1 MEPEGL
7 LHFRGNQSLADITLL
22 KASAPDAAPIKG
34 HKVVLAAAS
43 GIFFDLFTKENQE
56 LVTDFTIPAYI
67 LTNLPVIEDPYTKA
81 FSYMY
86 SNQEFRKVKEELNS
100 KNVFQLYSVAFT
112 LQIKKLIQD
121 LEDYIVQE
129 LVNNENWVSLYLDGI
144 RFESKKV
151 TDACEKFII
160 QEFSIKY
167 LPYDHTEETKG
178 PNGELHEPESIN
190 SHELLN
196 KLPLEYFQRLMK
208 SDALNVENEVKVL
221 DWVEKYVKFR
231 LEVNVDKTEEEIKA
245 ENDVILA
252 AGGEVPLTEEQVE
265 TASND
270 EKFAALDDA
279 GKIAWKYSIQV
290 NEMHK
295 KALERMKVRGLRTE
309 HKREL
314 FKAIRYAFLTHQQLL
329 KISKDKLFEEAK
341 EYIVEGLTF
350 KIEPEEVR
358 MKDDTLINLRPRES
372 YNYDAEELGVRS
384 PQHHRLDHTGKPQFQ
399 NNPQSDHSI
408 RRNKPSPERDHV
420 NRINGNRRGGYQQD
434 RHTLRGGQ
442 RKSQVGYPSRTYGG
456 MDDTFAREGFD
467 DRSSSP
473 RAPIKFDLPGGSKS
487 RRIGPQSSSPLQNN
501 AKNSFDYSFDF
512 DENGLFNFLGTS
524 GGRKLWQNPHL
535 IGQVHAFASSI
546 GFGSVNDL
554 VGRKCVN
561 LRTLNEPFSFFG
573 VDLGEGRKIM
583 PTCYT
588 IMNRNSSTHVLMNWH
603 FEGSND
609 KFNWTI
615 LDRRVY
621 MPHQLD
627 GGEAEVNVYIDDEV
641 LESLSQKQ
649 GTNTW
654 GVDQS
659 VFNVTDDEGFRFFR
673 IIQISAN
680 SSGSDNLA
688 LSCFELYGR
697 IVSGRFT

>member
-1 MEPEGL
+1 M
-7 LHFRGNQSLADITLL
+7 
-22 KASAPDAAPIKG
+22 
-34 HKVVLAAAS
+34 
-43 GIFFDLFTKENQE
+43 
-56 LVTDFTIPAYI
+56 
-67 LTNLPVIEDPYTKA
+67 
-81 FSYMY
+81 
-86 SNQEFRKVKEELNS
+86 
-100 KNVFQLYSVAFT
+100 
-112 LQIKKLIQD
+112 
-121 LEDYIVQE
+121 
-129 LVNNENWVSLYLDGI
+129 
-144 RFESKKV
+144 
-151 TDACEKFII
+151 
-160 QEFSIKY
+160 
-167 LPYDHTEETKG
+167 
-178 PNGELHEPESIN
+178 
-190 SHELLN
+190 
-196 KLPLEYFQRLMK
+196 
-208 SDALNVENEVKVL
+208 
-221 DWVEKYVKFR
+221 
-231 LEVNVDKTEEEIKA
+231 
-245 ENDVILA
+245 
-252 AGGEVPLTEEQVE
+252 
-265 TASND
+265 D
-270 EKFAALDDA
+270 EA

-295 KALERMKVRGLRTE
+295 KATERMKVRGLRTE
-309 HKREL
+309 QKREL
-314 FKAIRYAFLTHQQLL
+314 YKAIRYAFLTHQELL

-350 KIEPEEVR
+350 KIEPEEVS

-372 YNYDAEELGVRS
+372 YNYSEELGVRS
-384 PQHHRLDHTGKPQFQ
+384 PQHHRLDHTGKPHFQ
-399 NNPQSDHSI
+399 NNPQQDHSI
-408 RRNKPSPERDHV
+408 RRNKPSPERGHV
-420 NRINGNRRGGYQQD
+420 NKINGNRGGYQQD
-434 RHTLRGGQ
+434 RPTLRGGQ

-456 MDDTFAREGFD
+456 MDDTFAREGLD
-467 DRSSSP
+467 DRGSSP
-473 RAPIKFDLPGGSKS
+473 HPPIKFDLPGASKS
-487 RRIGPQSSSPLQNN
+487 RRIGPQSTLPSQNYT
-501 AKNSFDYSFDF
+501 KNSFDYSFDF
-512 DENGLFNFLGTS
+512 DENGLFYFLGTS
-524 GGRKLWQNPHL
+524 GGRKLWQNAHL
-535 IGQVHAFASSI
+535 SGQVHAFASSI

-627 GGEAEVNVYIDDEV
+627 GAEAEANYYIDEEV

-659 VFNVTDDEGFRFFR
+659 VFNATDDEGFRFFR

-697 IVSGRFT
+697 IISGRFT